1 MRKPDKIGRRLMA
14 ERCRAKLSQ
23 TEMGKKLGM
32 SCYSVKNM
40 ELGIRKTS
48 ALELYEISKIFGKS
62 MEYFLGF
69 ADD

>member
-1 MRKPDKIGRRLMA
+1 
-14 ERCRAKLSQ
+14 
-23 TEMGKKLGM
+23 MGKKLGM